1 MNATAISRPANLSL
15 DYESTLRK
23 IHSTR
28 RRKPASFLRRSLAH
42 FACGMDTRLS
52 SAVPV
57 FFLLFTGKKRCL
69 DTGQSTMIA

>member
-1 MNATAISRPANLSL
+1 MNATAISSPGESLL
-15 DYESTLRK
+15 DYESALRK
-23 IHSTR
+23 IRGTR